1 MLQALHLS
9 IGTEMEFKFNFDK
22 LLGKAAEKAK
32 KHIDGVTIKLPFISF
47 SVKPADIEKKV
58 ARELLVRLPDKRV
71 LSSKECCDNCIDNS
85 LASLQDIRS
94 ILVEA
99 QVKLTDF
106 HDGGLYLLIELM
118 AEGVRQF
125 ITFEERLRVDP
136 SLKDEAQFSDFYR
149 PRDIQHEYFE
159 VLEQLRFHIH
169 SCLAQV
175 ATIADM
181 ETPKIDSYLK
191 SNEEWLL
198 SLYDEPPKLIGKQG
212 VTSGSTGCS

>member
-1 MLQALHLS
+1 MS
-9 IGTEMEFKFNFDK
+9 RF
-22 LLGKAAEKAK
+22 
-32 KHIDGVTIKLPFISF
+32 SRF
-47 SVKPADIEKKV
+47 SVSRFSVFTDIEKKV

-71 LSSKECCDNCIDNS
+71 LSSKECCDNCIDIS

-99 QVKLTDF
+99 QVRLTDY

-125 ITFEERLRVDP
+125 ITFEERIRVEP
-136 SLKDEAQFSDFYR
+136 SLKEEAQFSDFYR
-149 PRDIQHEYFE
+149 PRDVQHEYFE
-159 VLEQLRFHIH
+159 VLEKLRFHIH
-169 SCLAQV
+169 SCLTQI

-181 ETPKIDSYLK
+181 ETPKIESYLK
-191 SNEEWLL
+191 ANEEWLL
-198 SLYDEPPKLIGKQG
+198 SLYHEPQQLVGTQG

>member
-1 MLQALHLS
+1 
-9 IGTEMEFKFNFDK
+9 MEFKFNFDK

-47 SVKPADIEKKV
+47 SVKPTDIEKKV

-85 LASLQDIRS
+85 LTSLQDIRS
-94 ILVEA
+94 ILVGA

-118 AEGVRQF
+118 AEGIRQF
-125 ITFEERLRVDP
+125 ITFEERLRVDS
-136 SLKDEAQFSDFYR
+136 SLKNDAQFSDFYR

-169 SCLAQV
+169 SCLTQV

-191 SNEEWLL
+191 ANDEWLL
-198 SLYDEPPKLIGKQG
+198 SLYHEPPKLIGKQG
-212 VTSGSTGCS
+212 VIG

>member
-1 MLQALHLS
+1 
-9 IGTEMEFKFNFDK
+9 MEFKFNLDK

-47 SVKPADIEKKV
+47 SVKPTDIEKKV

-125 ITFEERLRVDP
+125 ITFEERLRIDP
-136 SLKDEAQFSDFYR
+136 SLKDKAQVSDFYR
-149 PRDIQHEYFE
+149 PRDIQHEYFK
-159 VLEQLRFHIH
+159 VLEQLRVHIH
-169 SCLAQV
+169 SCLTQV

-181 ETPKIDSYLK
+181 ETPKIDSYFK
-191 SNEEWLL
+191 ANEEWLL
-198 SLYDEPPKLIGKQG
+198 SLYHEPSQLIGKQG
-212 VTSGSTGCS
+212 VTNCST